1 MLKEKPIFDAYIC
14 VGKRFISA
22 KTSLFARAIMYR
34 FVEFGYEFLSS
45 TKIDFK
51 RTFAKLNLFKRVLLT
66 SSNTFEKLSLVT
78 V

>member
-1 MLKEKPIFDAYIC
+1 
-14 VGKRFISA
+14 
-22 KTSLFARAIMYR
+22 MYR